1 MGVKGKETLWVRLKR
16 AIRRIRVHPMA
27 GDGGF
32 ITDKTLIVTKP
43 QNDTTLIIKDTTVVA
58 RPIKQ

>member
-1 MGVKGKETLWVRLKR
+1 MAQTNKRESIWVRLKR
-16 AIRRIRVHPMA
+16 AIRRLKVPPMA

-43 QNDTTLIIKDTTVVA
+43 QTDSTFVVKDTAVVK
-58 RPIKQ
+58 PTN